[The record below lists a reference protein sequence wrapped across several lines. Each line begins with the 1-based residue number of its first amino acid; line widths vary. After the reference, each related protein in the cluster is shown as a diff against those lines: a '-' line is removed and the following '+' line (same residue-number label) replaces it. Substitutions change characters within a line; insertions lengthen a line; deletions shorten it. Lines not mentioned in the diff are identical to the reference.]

1 MAKSK
6 QVKYESGDL
15 ASVQAVTEA
24 VEGIFGL
31 AQVNPADIVY
41 SSWFSTQSVGDT
53 LAAVKGVT
61 ATGFATG
68 ANTLNTI
75 YKNDTN
81 ENAVDL
87 STAYTMVLG
96 ETQDFMT
103 ALDSDSDFNKYVS
116 DLDAAKTAIKG
127 LYLQSGASVNVTQ
140 GQVRLPHYLEK
151 GANWNMQ
158 PMVSAMPS
166 LAKLNAALTA
176 PAEQAN
182 MVQQLSSGVFASS
195 PVDVSKLATDPTEQ
209 LKNW

>member
-1 MAKSK
+1 
-6 QVKYESGDL
+6 
-15 ASVQAVTEA
+15 
-24 VEGIFGL
+24 
-31 AQVNPADIVY
+31 
-41 SSWFSTQSVGDT
+41 SVGDT

-127 LYLQSGASVNVTQ
+127 LYL
-140 GQVRLPHYLEK
+140 
-151 GANWNMQ
+151 
-158 PMVSAMPS
+158 
-166 LAKLNAALTA
+166 
-176 PAEQAN
+176 
-182 MVQQLSSGVFASS
+182 
-195 PVDVSKLATDPTEQ
+195 
-209 LKNW
+209 